1 MNSGGRKEQKIQNS
15 LKELFI
21 KLDKHEKFDFTKF
34 IFIFIFII
42 FITFFIIDVIQKIY
56 IILLDILL
64 MKLIFKKT

>member
-1 MNSGGRKEQKIQNS
+1 MNSEGRKEQKIQNS

-21 KLDKHEKFDFTKF
+21 KLDKHEKFNFNK
-34 IFIFIFII
+34 IIIII
-42 FITFFIIDVIQKIY
+42 FIIIDVIQKIY